1 MPAGPSDSAT
11 SSVGRVELAAAENA
25 HDNVHYDNEETH
37 QTQTKTQTQTKANN
51 ADKSA
56 AAAHIDETHDLDTPS
71 AREHDDDAHDEE
83 QPEPES
89 EHRVA
94 HNRIRTEEPAPAAD
108 SLDDMADIPDM
119 ESD

>member
-1 MPAGPSDSAT
+1 VA
-11 SSVGRVELAAAENA
+11 LAAAENA

-37 QTQTKTQTQTKANN
+37 QTKTQTQTKANN

-71 AREHDDDAHDEE
+71 AREHNNDAHDEE
-83 QPEPES
+83 QPETES
-89 EHRVA
+89 EHGVA
-94 HNRIRTEEPAPAAD
+94 HNRIRAEEPAPAAD